1 MKASAII
8 AGAFLLPI
16 LKESDLGGYLFR
28 AVQIQGQASKSDVG
42 QQLRLFLR
50 RNNLWQSSNGTLRY
64 ADDRRVFLRPYL
76 IGSGGGTATTPL

>member
-28 AVQIQGQASKSDVG
+28 AVQIQGQAPKPHI
-42 QQLRLFLR
+42 
-50 RNNLWQSSNGTLRY
+50 WQ
-64 ADDRRVFLRPYL
+64 
-76 IGSGGGTATTPL
+76 

>member
-28 AVQIQGQASKSDVG
+28 AVQIQGQAPKPHIG

-50 RNNLWQSSNGTLRY
+50 RHDLRQSGDRTLRH
-64 ADDRRVFLRPYL
+64 ADDGRVFLRPH
-76 IGSGGGTATTPL
+76 PV